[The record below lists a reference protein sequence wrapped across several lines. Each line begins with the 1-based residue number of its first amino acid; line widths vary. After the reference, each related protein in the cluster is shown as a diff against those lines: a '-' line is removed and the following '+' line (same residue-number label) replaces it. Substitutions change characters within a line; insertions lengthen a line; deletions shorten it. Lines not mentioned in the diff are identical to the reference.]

1 MNTAEKKVVQYL
13 AEARATEDGLT
24 RVLQSQIAMTPRGS
38 YRSALE
44 KHLNQTRRHSA
55 RVSDRMRELGAGSNP
70 VTAVIGFA
78 EDVLGQA
85 FALSKAPLDLLRGGG
100 GDEKVL
106 KNAKDT
112 YASEALEIATYAV
125 IERLARAVGD
135 AATAKLAA
143 DILAEERAM
152 LERVET
158 EIPKLTDRMVGA
170 EVFDDPSFDLTKTG
184 AADALRDLETAGRD
198 AARSAAAAG
207 RRTARQARKVPGVA
221 QAEGQ
226 IKGAVAGEND
236 LAIAGY
242 DSLTADEI
250 LGRLPSLSQVDLAK
264 IDSYERRNQDRST
277 VLGRL
282 STLRGTEPWPGY
294 DDLTVSEIQ
303 VVLANADD
311 DDLLSEVRG
320 YERSHKDRAGVLRAT
335 ERETVNS

>member
-1 MNTAEKKVVQYL
+1 
-13 AEARATEDGLT
+13 
-24 RVLQSQIAMTPRGS
+24 MTPRGS

-55 RVSDRMRELGAGSNP
+55 RLSDRMRELGAGSNP

-78 EDVLGQA
+78 EEVLGQA
-85 FALSKAPLDLLRGGG
+85 LALSKAPLDLLRGGG

-112 YASEALEIATYAV
+112 YASEALEIATYAA

-135 AATAKLAA
+135 ATTAKLAA

-198 AARSAAAAG
+198 AARSAGAAG

-242 DSLTADEI
+242 DGLTADEI
-250 LGRLPSLSQVDLAK
+250 VGRLPSLSQVDLAK

-294 DDLTVSEIQ
+294 DELTVSDIQ

-311 DDLLSEVRG
+311 DLISEVRG

-335 ERETVNS
+335 ERETVTS

>member
-13 AEARATEDGLT
+13 AEARATEDALT

-85 FALSKAPLDLLRGGG
+85 LALSKAPLDLLRGGG

-112 YASEALEIATYAV
+112 YASEALEIATYAA

-135 AATAKLAA
+135 ATTAKLAA

-170 EVFDDPSFDLTKTG
+170 EVM
-184 AADALRDLETAGRD
+184 
-198 AARSAAAAG
+198 
-207 RRTARQARKVPGVA
+207 
-221 QAEGQ
+221 
-226 IKGAVAGEND
+226 
-236 LAIAGY
+236 
-242 DSLTADEI
+242 
-250 LGRLPSLSQVDLAK
+250 
-264 IDSYERRNQDRST
+264 
-277 VLGRL
+277 
-282 STLRGTEPWPGY
+282 
-294 DDLTVSEIQ
+294 
-303 VVLANADD
+303 
-311 DDLLSEVRG
+311 DDLLGVDTGIDRRIDLKDMSVLADHV
-320 YERSHKDRAGVLRAT
+320 SHTAV
-335 ERETVNS
+335 

>member
-13 AEARATEDGLT
+13 TEARATEDALT

-55 RVSDRMRELGAGSNP
+55 RLSDRMRELGAGSNP
-70 VTAVIGFA
+70 LTAVIGFA
-78 EDVLGQA
+78 EEVLGQA
-85 FALSKAPLDLLRGGG
+85 LALSKAPLDLLRGGG

-112 YASEALEIATYAV
+112 YASEALEIATYAA

-135 AATAKLAA
+135 ATTAKLAA

-198 AARSAAAAG
+198 AARSAGAAG

-242 DSLTADEI
+242 DGLTADEI
-250 LGRLPSLSQVDLAK
+250 VGRLPSLSQVDLAK

-294 DDLTVSEIQ
+294 DELTVSDIQ

-311 DDLLSEVRG
+311 DLISEVRG

-335 ERETVNS
+335 ERETVTS

>member
-13 AEARATEDGLT
+13 AEARATEDALT
-24 RVLQSQIAMTPRGS
+24 RVLQSQIAITPRGS
-38 YRSALE
+38 YRSDLE

-78 EDVLGQA
+78 EDVFGQA
-85 FALSKAPLDLLRGGG
+85 LALGKAPLDLLRGSG

-112 YASEALEIATYAV
+112 YASEALEIATYAA
-125 IERLARAVGD
+125 IERLAQALDD
-135 AATAKLAA
+135 ATTAKLAA
-143 DILAEERAM
+143 EILAEERAM

-170 EVFDDPSFDLTKTG
+170 EVYDDPSFELTKTG
-184 AADALRDLETAGRD
+184 AADALRDLETTGRD
-198 AARSAAAAG
+198 AARSAEAAG
-207 RRTARQARKVPGVA
+207 RRTARQARKIPGVT

-226 IKGAVAGEND
+226 IKGAVASEDD

-242 DSLTADEI
+242 DDLTAEDI

-264 IDSYERRNQDRST
+264 IDSYERRNQNRST

-282 STLRGTEPWPGY
+282 STLRGAEPWVGY
-294 DDLTVSEIQ
+294 DELTVSDVQ

-311 DDLLSEVRG
+311 DLVSEVRS
-320 YERSHKDRAGVLRAT
+320 YERSHKDRADVLRAT
-335 ERETVNS
+335 DRETANS